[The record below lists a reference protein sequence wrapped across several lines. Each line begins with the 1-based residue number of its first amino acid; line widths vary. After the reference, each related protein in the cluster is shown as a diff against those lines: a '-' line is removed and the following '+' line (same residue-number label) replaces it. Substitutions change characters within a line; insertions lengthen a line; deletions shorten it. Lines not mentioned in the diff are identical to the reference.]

1 MMLRI
6 NLFSKILFLILLSL
20 YFVVVATPFLLMFF
34 NGFKTTRELFL
45 KPFEMPY
52 SFAPENHIR
61 AWERA
66 GLGTAFLNSIV
77 VSGAGILGVL
87 FTSSMLAYVLSR
99 YRFRFR
105 RFIYVYIIL
114 GLALPARLAIIPIFL
129 LLNSLKLTDTR
140 LGLVLVYI
148 ATGASFATFLLKNFM
163 DGIPLEIEESAR
175 MDGASPWTVYRRIA
189 LPLIKPA
196 LVVVGLVNFVNIWN
210 DFFFPFIIIT
220 SKAKETVPLAVSLFY
235 GEYSNQWPMIAAALT
250 ISVVPIMVV
259 FFLFSK
265 QFISGITQG
274 AIK

>member
-1 MMLRI
+1 MLRI
-6 NLFSKILFLILLSL
+6 NRFSKIVFFVLLSL
-20 YFVVVATPFLLMFF
+20 YFVMVLTPFLLMFF
-34 NGFKTTRELFL
+34 NGFKTTRELFM
-45 KPFEMPY
+45 KPFSIPE
-52 SFAPENHIR
+52 SFEPVNHIK

-66 GLGTAFLNSIV
+66 SLGSAFMNSVI
-77 VSGAGILGVL
+77 VSGAGIFGVL

-105 RFIYVYIIL
+105 RFLYIYIIL

-129 LLNSLKLTDTR
+129 LLNSMKLTDTR
-140 LGLVLVYI
+140 VGLILVYI

-175 MDGASPWTVYRRIA
+175 MDGANPWTVYRKIA

-250 ISVVPIMVV
+250 ISVVPIMVI
-259 FFLFSK
+259 FFIFSR

>member
-1 MMLRI
+1 
-6 NLFSKILFLILLSL
+6 
-20 YFVVVATPFLLMFF
+20 MFF
-34 NGFKTTRELFL
+34 NGFKSTRELFMH
-45 KPFEMPY
+45 PFSLPQ
-52 SFAPENHIR
+52 SFSLDNHIK
-61 AWERA
+61 AWQKA
-66 GLGTAFLNSIV
+66 SLGTAFINSIV
-77 VSGAGILGVL
+77 VSGSGILGVL
-87 FTSSMLAYVLSR
+87 ITSSMLAYVLSR
-99 YRFRFR
+99 YRFPLR
-105 RFIYVYIIL
+105 RFIYTYIIL

-129 LLNSLKLTDTR
+129 MLNEMKLTDSR
-140 LGLVLVYI
+140 IGLILVYI

-175 MDGASPWTVYRRIA
+175 IDGASPWTVYRKIA

-250 ISVVPIMVV
+250 ISVLPIMLI
-259 FFLFSK
+259 FFIFSK
-265 QFISGITQG
+265 HFISGITQG